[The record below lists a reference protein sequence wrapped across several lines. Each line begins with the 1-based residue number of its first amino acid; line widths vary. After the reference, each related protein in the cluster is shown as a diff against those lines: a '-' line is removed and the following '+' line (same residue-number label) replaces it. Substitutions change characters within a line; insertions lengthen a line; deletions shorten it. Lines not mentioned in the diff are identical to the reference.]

1 MDVTPRRIVI
11 WMHISLFSKKKSEK
25 PPSISSV
32 PDPSQRMPHHAGR
45 SGDDR
50 TRVVHSIMGILN
62 YRKTMTH
69 SFASYVVTGP
79 EIAGHRCQS
88 CAVQASISSRTCIT
102 TFQTLHPVSS
112 RPFCFGGKHPR
123 DRRVGSNA
131 LLWVPS
137 SSISPVQREIERIA
151 SRENGGS

>member
-1 MDVTPRRIVI
+1 MDMDVTPRRIVI

-79 EIAGHRCQS
+79 EIAGDRCQS

-102 TFQTLHPVSS
+102 TFQTLHPVSRRQHCADHFASGASTPVTGAWGRTRCCGCHPLLS
-112 RPFCFGGKHPR
+112 RP
-123 DRRVGSNA
+123 
-131 LLWVPS
+131 
-137 SSISPVQREIERIA
+137 
-151 SRENGGS
+151 SRER